1 MDSKEYFIDILKTG
15 VMVACDKYKFKCPSF
30 VAALACTISNFGSS
44 DLSLGNNIFNYPA
57 YGWGKKI
64 ISKRSLTIYE
74 NRSKCNERAPL
85 YRAYD
90 SFSDSC
96 EDFIDYLVNSK
107 MNDSGRPI
115 YPGVKD
121 IKSYRELSD
130 YLVRHD
136 FYKTFIGISNN
147 NIVYI
152 EGIIATLEKYKLY
165 ELDSLI
171 KEDDTEMSRRNK
183 NKKVNIEINK
193 SVEEENKDL
202 DSVLDELLSEDEEE
216 NKIINEIE
224 VEDNND
230 KLFDM
235 NDDTLFRVRLS
246 WDNPESQI
254 FASPILK
261 DAEEESRKH
270 TGYKVYNP
278 EGNIV
283 FDYWANTY
291 DLNKMVK
298 DDGTTELILP
308 ATGKAVLL
316 KNVPVYPKPYSN
328 KPSKYANGIYY
339 FYDYTIQNRRVKITE
354 NANIANIIKDPS
366 MIYGYIDM
374 QKR

>member
-15 VMVACDKYKFKCPSF
+15 VMVACDKYKFKCPSL

-57 YGWGKKI
+57 YNWGKKI

-74 NRSKCNERAPL
+74 NRSACKEKAPL

-107 MNDSGRPI
+107 MNDSGRLM
-115 YPGVKD
+115 YPGIKD
-121 IKSYRELSD
+121 IKGYRELSD

-171 KEDDTEMSRRNK
+171 KEDNIEMSKRNK
-183 NKKVNIEINK
+183 NKKINVEVNKN
-193 SVEEENKDL
+193 VEEESKDL
-202 DSVLDELLSEDEEE
+202 DSVLDELLSEDEE
-216 NKIINEIE
+216 NI

-230 KLFDM
+230 KLFNMEDGI
-235 NDDTLFRVRLS
+235 LFRVRLS

-254 FASPILK
+254 FASPKLE

-270 TGYKVYNP
+270 SGYKVYNP
-278 EGNIV
+278 NGDIV
-283 FDYWANTY
+283 FDYWANTS
-291 DLNKMVK
+291 DLNKMVE

-354 NANIANIIKDPS
+354 NANIANEINKNPS

>member
-1 MDSKEYFIDILKTG
+1 MDSRECFINTLKTG
-15 VMVACDKYKFKCPSF
+15 VMAACDKYKFKCPSM
-30 VAALACTISNFGSS
+30 VAALACTISKFGSS
-44 DLSLGNNIFNYPA
+44 DLSLANNIFNYPV

-74 NRSKCNERAPL
+74 NRSKCIERAPL

-90 SFSDSC
+90 SFNESC

-107 MNDSGRPI
+107 TNNDGRFI
-115 YPGVKD
+115 YPGIKD
-121 IKSYRELSD
+121 IKGYRELLD

-136 FYKTFIGISNN
+136 FFKFFVGISNN

-165 ELDSLI
+165 ELDSI
-171 KEDDTEMSRRNK
+171 INKEDNIEMSRRNK
-183 NKKVNIEINK
+183 NKKVNVEVNK
-193 SVEEENKDL
+193 NVEENKDL
-202 DSVLDELLSEDEEE
+202 DTVLDELLIEDEEIKVEE
-216 NKIINEIE
+216 N
-224 VEDNND
+224 NND
-230 KLFDM
+230 KSFELE
-235 NDDTLFRVRLS
+235 DDTLYRVRLS

-254 FASPILK
+254 FASPNLG

-270 TGYKVYNP
+270 SGYKVYNSN
-278 EGNIV
+278 GDVV
-283 FDYWANTY
+283 FDYWTNVFS
-291 DLNKMVK
+291 LNKML
-298 DDGTTELILP
+298 DDDTTKELILP
-308 ATGKAVLL
+308 ATGKSVLL

-354 NANIANIIKDPS
+354 NANIANEIKKNPS